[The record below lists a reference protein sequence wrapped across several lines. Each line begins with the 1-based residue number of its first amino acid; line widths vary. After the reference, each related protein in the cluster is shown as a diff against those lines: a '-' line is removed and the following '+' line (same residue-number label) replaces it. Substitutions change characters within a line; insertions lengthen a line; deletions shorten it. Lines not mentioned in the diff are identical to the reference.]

1 MKNSQSGSAV
11 VEFVLVSVPLLMLSL
26 TVLSVGIT
34 NFTMAV
40 LRDSAIEGA
49 RYAALADQSSG
60 AGCRRALE
68 LSKSAIGRF
77 ATLQVG
83 CDSSADGYESVRL
96 SAQINLLGIITRNSE
111 LVAVSRAPREM

>member
-11 VEFVLVSVPLLMLSL
+11 VEFILVSVPLLMLSFA
-26 TVLSVGIT
+26 VLSVGLT

-60 AGCRRALE
+60 AGCKRALE
-68 LSKSAIGRF
+68 LSGKAIGRF
-77 ATLQVG
+77 ATLQVS
-83 CDSSADGYESVRL
+83 CDSSFAGYESVRL
-96 SAQINLLGIITRNSE
+96 SAQINLLGIITRSSE
-111 LVAVSRAPREM
+111 LVAISRSPREM